1 VPPEVLAL
9 IAVAAV
15 LHATWNVMLKTS
27 GDPLRT
33 GNRAMVAGT
42 LIGLP
47 FAIAGWFVVGRPPIP
62 PEVWLLGVVS
72 GLVEVIYL
80 VLLAGAYRRGDLS
93 VVYPVARGTAPL
105 LTVLSGVVL
114 LGERLSSLG
123 YVGVALLLAG
133 LIVVQR
139 PWRVLRRGGRLDA
152 AVPWAFA
159 CGLSIATYS
168 TIDRVGVRLI
178 QPWVFAAILFPVCA
192 IGLGLWVRF
201 VDRVART
208 APAPSWRRASVAGFF
223 AVDTYILI
231 LAAYS
236 IAPLS
241 IVSPLRESAIVL
253 VSLWGSFRLAEAVNR
268 REGLLSAAGA
278 VLIVAGGIVLA
289 LAPVP
294 PPAVA

>member
-1 VPPEVLAL
+1 
-9 IAVAAV
+9 
-15 LHATWNVMLKTS
+15 MLKTS

-33 GNRAMVAGT
+33 GSRAMVAGT

-47 FAIAGWFVVGRPPIP
+47 FAILGWFLVGQPPIP
-62 PEVWLLGVVS
+62 PEVWVLGIAS
-72 GLVEVIYL
+72 GIVEVVYL

-93 VVYPVARGTAPL
+93 VVYPIARGTAPL

-114 LGERLSSLG
+114 LGERLSTAG
-123 YVGVALLLAG
+123 YVGLGFLIAG
-133 LIVVQR
+133 LLVVQR
-139 PWRVLRRGGRLDA
+139 PWRVLRGGRRLEA

-159 CGLSIATYS
+159 CGISIATYS

-178 QPWVFAAILFPVCA
+178 EPWVFAAILFPVCA
-192 IGLGLWVRF
+192 IGLGLWVRYID
-201 VDRVART
+201 VQART
-208 APAPSWRRASVAGFF
+208 SPAPSWKRASVAGFF

-268 REGLLSAAGA
+268 REGLASLGGAA
-278 VLIVAGGIVLA
+278 LIVIGGIVLA
-289 LAPVP
+289 LAPYG
-294 PPAVA
+294 

>member
-47 FAIAGWFVVGRPPIP
+47 FAIGGWLVIGRPAIP
-62 PEVWLLGVVS
+62 PTVWGLGILS
-72 GLVEVIYL
+72 GLVEVVYL

-114 LGERLSSLG
+114 LGERLSPQG
-123 YVGVALLLAG
+123 YLGVALLLAG

-139 PWRVLRRGGRLDA
+139 PWRVLREGGRFDA

-159 CGLSIATYS
+159 CGIAIATYS
-168 TIDRVGVRLI
+168 TIDRVGVR
-178 QPWVFAAILFPVCA
+178 QVEPWLFAAILFPVCA
-192 IGLGLWVRF
+192 IGLALWVRF
-201 VDRVART
+201 VDRTART
-208 APAPSWRRASVAGFF
+208 SPAPSWRRAAVAGFF

-253 VSLWGSFRLAEAVNR
+253 VSLWGSFRLAEAVSR
-268 REGLLSAAGA
+268 REGLANVTGAA
-278 VLIVAGGIVLA
+278 LIVLGGIVLA
-289 LAPVP
+289 LAPI
-294 PPAVA
+294 A